1 MKAALIAL
9 VIRIATIYG
18 VPPYLMVAI
27 AEVESNW
34 NTNAININ
42 TDGTLD
48 RGLMQ
53 LNTSWYTDDNW
64 ADPETNITAAAKHIL
79 FLKSFANFNWYQVC
93 VAYNCGVA
101 RMNNPPEKSIAYAI
115 KVFEVWALYD
125 RRFIYYVG
133 E

>member
-9 VIRIATIYG
+9 IIKIATLHN

-34 NTNAININ
+34 NINAINVN
-42 TDGTLD
+42 ADGTLD

-53 LNTSWYTDDNW
+53 LNTSWFNDENW
-64 ADPETNITAAAKHIL
+64 ADPETNITAATKHIVY
-79 FLKSFANFNWYQVC
+79 LKSYRNYNWYQVC
-93 VAYNCGVA
+93 VAYNCGIN
-101 RMNNPPEKSIAYAI
+101 RMDDPPQKSIAYAI
-115 KVFEVWALYD
+115 KIFEVWAKYD
-125 RRFIYYVG
+125 RTFISHVG